1 MLPNTRNTRTLSAL
15 AGILLTTASLF
26 AAVPTHAAPTPPP
39 NIIVLFADD
48 LGYGELSCQGNAE
61 IPTPHIDSIANNG
74 VRFTDG
80 YVAGP
85 NCSPSRAG
93 LLTGRI
99 PTRFGY
105 EFNPTGP
112 LNEEPGFGLPPEETT
127 IAESLHDAGYTTGLI
142 GKWHQGGTAKYHPF
156 RHGFDE
162 FFGFTHE
169 GHYFVP
175 SPWDGVETLLRRK
188 TLPGGRTEKGYW
200 IGEKKLHFHN
210 LLGNEPDYDAN
221 NPIIRGGQPV
231 VETEYL
237 TDALT
242 REAVDFID
250 RHDDKPFF
258 LYLAYNAVHSPLQ
271 GADAYMQKFAHIDDL
286 HRRIFAAMLA
296 NMDDSV
302 GAVMEQLRKSG
313 LEENTIV
320 FFLSD
325 NGGPTKELTSSNL
338 PLRGSKGQMYEGA
351 IRVPFMVQW
360 KGKIPAGGV
369 YEKPVSSFDI
379 FATAAANSAG
389 VTAPKQVEGV
399 DLIPYLTGENE
410 GTPHE
415 TLFWRQGGRTALRHG
430 DWKLLRMGGKFE
442 PGKAK
447 WELYDLSKDLSEE
460 NNLAATEPERL
471 AELIAIWEER
481 NSEMSEP
488 LFSTPLSSP

>member
-1 MLPNTRNTRTLSAL
+1 MPIGNRYLRTFWLPAL
-15 AGILLTTASLF
+15 CIAALPFAVTA
-26 AAVPTHAAPTPPP
+26 ADGQP

-48 LGYGELSCQGNAE
+48 LGYGELGCQGNEE
-61 IPTPHIDSIANNG
+61 IPTPHIDTIAANG
-74 VRFTDG
+74 VRFTNG

-93 LLTGRI
+93 LLTGRT

-105 EFNPTGP
+105 EFNPTGA
-112 LNEEPGFGLPPEETT
+112 LNEDPAFGLPTSEVT
-127 IAESLHDAGYTTGLI
+127 IAEALQNAGYTTGLI

-175 SPWDGVETLLRRK
+175 SPYRGVTTMLRRK
-188 TLPGGRTEKGYW
+188 TLPGGGKGRWTGEKGLIYTTHM
-200 IGEKKLHFHN
+200 GYA
-210 LLGNEPDYDAN
+210 EPDYDAN
-221 NPIIRGGQPV
+221 NPIVRGGQPV
-231 VETEYL
+231 EETEYL

-271 GADAYMQKFAHIDDL
+271 GADAYLKKFSGIEDI

-302 GAVMEQLRKSG
+302 GAVMTQLRKSG

-338 PLRGSKGQMYEGA
+338 PLRGQKGQMYEGA

-360 KGKIPAGGV
+360 KGTISSGQV
-369 YEKPVSSFDI
+369 YDKPVSSFDI
-379 FATAAANSAG
+379 FGTAAANSAA

-399 DLIPYLTGENE
+399 DLIPFVTGKDS
-410 GTPHE
+410 GSPHK
-415 TLFWRQGGRTALRHG
+415 TLFWRQGGKTAIRHG
-430 DWKLLRMGGKFE
+430 DWKLVRMGKRLE
-442 PGKAK
+442 PGNAK
-447 WELYDLSKDLSEE
+447 WELYDLSKDIAEE
-460 NNLAATEPERL
+460 SNLAESNPKRL
-471 AELIAIWEER
+471 AELIAIWDKM
-481 NSEMSEP
+481 NGEMREP
-488 LFSTPLSSP
+488 LF

>member
-48 LGYGELSCQGNAE
+48 LGYGELSCQGNPE

-74 VRFTDG
+74 IRFTDG

>member
-1 MLPNTRNTRTLSAL
+1 MKTNTNITFYFLAL
-15 AGILLTTASLF
+15 IMSVAAAGAR
-26 AAVPTHAAPTPPP
+26 P

-48 LGYGELSCQGNAE
+48 LGYGELSCQGNPE
-61 IPTPHIDSIANNG
+61 IPTPHIDSIAKNG
-74 VRFTDG
+74 VRFTAG

-93 LLTGRI
+93 LLTGRT

-112 LNEEPGFGLPPEETT
+112 LNEEPGFGLPAGEIT
-127 IAESLHDAGYTTGLI
+127 IAEALHDGGYTTGLI
-142 GKWHQGGTAKYHPF
+142 GKWHQGGTAKFHPF

-169 GHYFVP
+169 GHYFVSP
-175 SPWDGVETLLRRK
+175 PWDGVETLLRRK
-188 TLPGGRTEKGYW
+188 TLPGGGKGTW
-200 IGEKKLHFHN
+200 TGKKGLSYHT
-210 LLGNEPDYDAN
+210 LLNSNEPDYDAN
-221 NPIIRGGQPV
+221 NPIVRGGQPV
-231 VETEYL
+231 EETEYL

-271 GADAYMQKFAHIDDL
+271 GADAYMEKFAHIKDL

-430 DWKLLRMGGKFE
+430 DWKLVRMGGKFA

-447 WELYDLSKDLSEE
+447 WELYDLSKDISEE
-460 NNLAATEPERL
+460 NNLAAAEPGRL
-471 AELIAIWEER
+471 AELVELWEKQ

-488 LFSTPLSSP
+488 LFQNR

>member
-1 MLPNTRNTRTLSAL
+1 MNRILFFIVLLSSLAL
-15 AGILLTTASLF
+15 AKQ
-26 AAVPTHAAPTPPP
+26 P
-39 NIIVLFADD
+39 NVIVFFADD
-48 LGYGELSCQGNAE
+48 LGYGELSCQGNPQ
-61 IPTPHIDSIANNG
+61 IPTPHIDSIAKNG
-74 VRFTDG
+74 VRFTSG

-93 LLTGRI
+93 LLTGRT
-99 PTRFGY
+99 PTLFGY

-112 LNEEPGFGLPPEETT
+112 LNEEPNFGLPPKEIT
-127 IAESLHDAGYTTGLI
+127 IAEALHDGGYTTGLI
-142 GKWHQGGTAKYHPF
+142 GKWHQGGTAQYHPH

-175 SPWDGVETLLRRK
+175 PPYKGVTTMLRRK
-188 TLPGGRTEKGYW
+188 MLPGGVDGRW
-200 IGEKKLHFHN
+200 IGKKNLHYHAWPSD
-210 LLGNEPDYDAN
+210 EPDYDAN
-221 NPIIRGGQPV
+221 NPIVRGGQPV
-231 VETEYL
+231 IETEYL

-271 GADAYMQKFAHIDDL
+271 GANAYMEKFAHIKDI

-302 GAVMEQLRKSG
+302 GRVMEQLRKSG

-351 IRVPFMVQW
+351 IRVPFMMQW
-360 KGKIPAGGV
+360 KGEIPANQV
-369 YEKPVSSFDI
+369 YAKPVSSFDI

-399 DLIPYLTGENE
+399 DLIPFVTGKND
-410 GTPHE
+410 GVPHK
-415 TLFWRQGGRTALRHG
+415 TLFWRQGGKTALRHG
-430 DWKLLRMGGKFE
+430 DWKLVRLGKRLVA
-442 PGKAK
+442 GKAK
-447 WELYDLSKDLSEE
+447 WELYDLSKDLSET

-471 AELIAIWEER
+471 AELVKIWGKR
-481 NSEMSEP
+481 NAKMSKP
-488 LFSTPLSSP
+488 LF